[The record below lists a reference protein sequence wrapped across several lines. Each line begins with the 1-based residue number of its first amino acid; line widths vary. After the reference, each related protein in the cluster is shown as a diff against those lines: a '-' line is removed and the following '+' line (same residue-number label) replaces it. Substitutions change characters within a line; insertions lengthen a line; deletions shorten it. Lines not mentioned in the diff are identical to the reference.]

1 MGAHDFWNDHNIDLN
16 FSAEWIGELAWEAAT
31 AQVMAIL
38 ELKGLSKLF
47 GRNTAVSNLD
57 MEVAQG
63 QIRGLIGPNGSGKT
77 TVFNL
82 ITGFLRPSR
91 GKIVWQGRDITNL
104 PTYRITKLGLVRTF
118 QLTALFKEIT
128 VLDNVIMSCH
138 IHTGINLWQQFW
150 RNRKT
155 RRKEKAVEQRAMTLL
170 ERMGI
175 ADMANERAADLPHGH
190 AAALGIANA
199 LATEPKIVLLDEPVG
214 GMNPTET
221 AATMERIKAVRDQG
235 ITILLVEHDMNAV
248 MSTCD
253 VITCIN
259 FGHKIAEGAPQN
271 VCRHPEVVKAYL
283 GEEIDLC
290 LA

>member
-1 MGAHDFWNDHNIDLN
+1 
-16 FSAEWIGELAWEAAT
+16 
-31 AQVMAIL
+31 MAIL
-38 ELKGLSKLF
+38 ELKGLTKLF
-47 GRNTAVSNLD
+47 GRNTAVGDLE
-57 MEVAQG
+57 MTVEEG

-77 TVFNL
+77 TIFNL
-82 ITGFLRPSR
+82 ITGFLRPTR
-91 GKIVWQGRDITNL
+91 GKIFWQGRDITHL
-104 PTYRITKLGLVRTF
+104 PTYRVARLGLVRTF

-128 VLDNVIMSCH
+128 ALQNVIMSSH
-138 IHTGINLWQQFW
+138 MHTGIHLWQQFW
-150 RNRKT
+150 FNKKSQ
-155 RRKEKAVEQRAMTLL
+155 RKEKAVEQRALALL
-170 ERMGI
+170 DQMGI
-175 ADMANERAADLPHGH
+175 ADIANERAADLPHGH

-199 LATEPKIVLLDEPVG
+199 LATNPKIILLDEPVG

-221 AATMERIKAVRDQG
+221 AQTMERIKAVRDQG

-259 FGHKIAEGAPQN
+259 FGYKIAEGAPQN